1 MGNQKFSTLG
11 LVFCLIS
18 FTIYIQGTVAQG
30 CTTSDVLSCSNTY
43 TNAYRA
49 AGNDHGKICRTS
61 YPSSERDWKGF
72 QSTVKMMLASK
83 NATLRLGCS
92 SCHLCNRHLRPLKPL
107 FIRAA
112 NKALNCLD
120 NVLAACGTGSSSV
133 DSARQYV
140 DNVRQALNQYACGV
154 VGLFFNLSVMAL
166 GLAFTY
172 AFKKFND

>member
-49 AGNDHGKICRTS
+49 AGNDHGKICS
-61 YPSSERDWKGF
+61 
-72 QSTVKMMLASK
+72 
-83 NATLRLGCS
+83 
-92 SCHLCNRHLRPLKPL
+92 
-107 FIRAA
+107 AA